1 MTVEEI
7 IAYECRSG
15 HLCLMLQGMFMRAYN
30 GSAQAL
36 ARLTG
41 YRLKRHSL
49 WSEERPVCYC
59 GFPFAQLER
68 VGALIA
74 DAGGVLER
82 SGEGYA
88 EFSGLDVSF
97 DASAALAL
105 PLREPR
111 RKKAA
116 MLADG
121 DGLARRIAAFDL
133 ARATPLEAMN
143 FVGELQRDFLTMQCG
158 RD

>member
-7 IAYECRSG
+7 IEHEGRSG

-30 GSAQAL
+30 GSAQTL

-68 VGALIA
+68 VSALIT
-74 DAGGVLER
+74 DAAGILVRRGN
-82 SGEGYA
+82 GYA

-97 DASAALAL
+97 DASAALSL

-116 MLADG
+116 MPADG
-121 DGLARRIAAFDL
+121 GELARRIAAFDL

-143 FVGELQRDFLTMQCG
+143 FVGELQRQLFAAEVND
-158 RD
+158 

>member
-59 GFPFAQLER
+59 GFPFGQLER
-68 VGALIA
+68 VSALIA

-105 PLREPR
+105 PLSGASQE
-111 RKKAA
+111 KG
-116 MLADG
+116 G
-121 DGLARRIAAFDL
+121 DA
-133 ARATPLEAMN
+133 
-143 FVGELQRDFLTMQCG
+143 CG
-158 RD
+158 RRRVGPHAPSAQALFAALQPGCFVSRGLYPA

>member
-1 MTVEEI
+1 MP
-7 IAYECRSG
+7 S
-15 HLCLMLQGMFMRAYN
+15 FRAWN
-30 GSAQAL
+30 
-36 ARLTG
+36 
-41 YRLKRHSL
+41 
-49 WSEERPVCYC
+49 
-59 GFPFAQLER
+59 
-68 VGALIA
+68 
-74 DAGGVLER
+74 
-82 SGEGYA
+82 
-88 EFSGLDVSF
+88 
-97 DASAALAL
+97 ASAALAL